1 MPIDG
6 LVSGL
11 DTNSI
16 ITQLMDIERKP
27 RTLMATRR
35 DSAQAAV
42 DAFKAIE
49 TKLATVTSAAADLQ
63 RANGWNLRTAT
74 TSAPDVA
81 TASVSTGATQGA
93 FSFTVDSLAR
103 AHGVATAIDV
113 PLATSVIAS
122 SGSITIHQQDG
133 DHVLSVGG
141 GSIGEVA
148 AAINR
153 ANLGIRAATVNTGS
167 GLRLQVSAVA
177 SGVKAQFDITAGIDG
192 GIGTVMTTQGTD
204 AAITLG
210 SGAGAY
216 QIHSASNTFTD
227 LVPGVAVTVRA
238 LSATPVQLDIST
250 DVTALGDKVQA
261 MIDAVNGAVGLIASS
276 TAYDPT
282 TKKAAVLVGD
292 SAARKVA
299 QALTRAVTEAVQ
311 QSALHSAGLAGV
323 SVDRY
328 GKMSFDRSKFEN
340 AYQTDPVAV
349 QRLFVQGATTTGSVE
364 FIGASDATLT
374 ATGTVSV
381 STLSSAATSLGL
393 TGAWPQVPSPTLRV
407 RIGDVEA
414 SYTVTDGESAADVR
428 AGFQAAI
435 EAKGLPLDVTE
446 SGGGLR
452 ITHRNIGTA
461 AAFDVAWD
469 GTTFASNTGTDVS
482 GTIDGV
488 ASIGS
493 GDLLTS
499 PSTAQNLPG
508 LTVRVS
514 GTTIGDVGTVSYE
527 PGLAQRLAQAIA
539 QATNSTGGY
548 LSGAEDTQTK
558 SIATLT
564 TAIDAYDLRLT
575 AREAALRKQYSDLEV
590 TLGNLK
596 NQSNYLASQLSS
608 LPSTSSSSSG

>member
-27 RTLMATRR
+27 RDLMATRR
-35 DSAQAAV
+35 DNAQAAI
-42 DAFKAIE
+42 DAFKTIE
-49 TKLATVTSAAADLQ
+49 TKLAAVTSAAADLQ
-63 RANGWNLRTAT
+63 RASGWNLRTAT
-74 TSAPDVA
+74 TSATDVV
-81 TASVSTGATQGA
+81 TASVTAGASQGA

-103 AHGVATAIDV
+103 AHGVATAVDV
-113 PLATSVIAS
+113 PASTSVIAS
-122 SGSITIHQQDG
+122 SGSITIHQLDG

-141 GSIGEVA
+141 GSIAEVA

-177 SGVKAQFDITAGIDG
+177 PGVNAQFDITAGIDG
-192 GIGTVMTTQGTD
+192 GIGRAMTTQGTD

-210 SGAGAY
+210 SGVGAY

-227 LVPGVAVTVRA
+227 LVPGVAITVRA
-238 LSATPVQLDIST
+238 LSTTPVQLDITT

-261 MIDAVNGAVGLIASS
+261 LVDAVNGAVGQIATS
-276 TAYDPT
+276 TAYDPK

-328 GKMSFDRSKFEN
+328 GKMTFDRSKFEN
-340 AYQTDPVAV
+340 VYQADPVAV

-364 FIGASDATLT
+364 FVGASDATT
-374 ATGTVSV
+374 NTGTVDIA
-381 STLSSAATSLGL
+381 TLSSAGTSLGL
-393 TGAWPQVPSPTLRV
+393 TGPWPQVPSPTVRV
-407 RIGDVEA
+407 RIGDSEA
-414 SYTVTDGESAADVR
+414 SYTVADGATAADVR
-428 AGFQAAI
+428 AGLQAAI
-435 EAKGLPLDVTE
+435 QSAGLPLDVSE

-452 ITHRNIGTA
+452 ITHRNIGSA
-461 AAFDVAWD
+461 ASFDVAWD
-469 GTTFASNTGTDVS
+469 GITFATNAGTDVS

-499 PSTAQNLPG
+499 PSTAPNLPG

-514 GTTIGDVGTVSYE
+514 GNTIGTVGTVSYE

-548 LSGAEDTQTK
+548 LSGAEETQSK
-558 SIATLT
+558 SIATLS
-564 TAIDAYDLRLT
+564 TAIDAHDLRLT

-608 LPSTSSSSSG
+608 LPSTSTSSSS